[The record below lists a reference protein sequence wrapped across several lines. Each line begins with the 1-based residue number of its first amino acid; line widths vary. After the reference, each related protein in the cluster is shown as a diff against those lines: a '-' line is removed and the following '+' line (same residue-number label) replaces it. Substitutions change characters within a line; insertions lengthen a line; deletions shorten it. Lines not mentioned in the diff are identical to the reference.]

1 MRHGLFQCLLE
12 FARRI
17 RRPVFALELLCLN
30 LAVSFPVPAWAGFLH
45 ANGTK
50 ILDGAGQP
58 VLLRGV
64 NLGTWLYFEM
74 GDTGWTPFPGADDY
88 EKLKA
93 IVNHLMEGDTNLTAR
108 VFDALWSNYVQ
119 PEDISFLR
127 SLNLNSV
134 RVPLQYQ
141 LFYDPA
147 TRQDLDTGFVY
158 LDRLISWCSTNG
170 IYVIPDLH
178 GVPGGK
184 DYSVAGNVFTSTAN
198 RAVYL
203 RVWSRIAAQ
212 YATNEWI
219 GGYDVLNEPFNGYG
233 GASIPAG
240 VLSRLYAEAVAAIRL
255 VDTNHMVICEGDRW
269 AIDLS
274 SIQTTGWTD
283 SNLCY
288 STHYYAE
295 PLPLGTSRKRICV
308 GANVPLWVGEFGCNS
323 THWINRIIDG
333 FEQPHL
339 LTANGQTATI
349 QASWALW
356 SFKCSSYFYLVEN
369 PQTPGWSAL
378 KAYWSAPSTFPKPSV
393 KDAYRWFLEYAEAS
407 RFTNCL
413 VHREVLDALT
423 RPWTSFSTTN
433 LAYNPT
439 ATIPGRIMATDFD
452 MGAQN
457 IAYRDT
463 IYDDEAARGP
473 FGVIWNSG
481 YSGRDEGVDISE
493 ITDPGAPF
501 KVGWN
506 DAGEW
511 QRHTVTSTP
520 GNYNL
525 HIRYGAGSS
534 TGQMQVSVNGV
545 NVSGTVNLPSSGA
558 WDVYLTR
565 LISNVAVTASGRA
578 TVEIRCLNGGYDLLW
593 IEFVPR
599 EAPPPRSTGLTGF
612 SGNGVAAL
620 KWLGVEGATGYLL
633 KRANV
638 PGGPY
643 IALGSCATPGLLDT
657 GLTNGITGYY
667 VLAATNQYGTGPESV
682 EAAVAPQANALPSGW
697 LEQDIWSSTWWCLGL
712 PGGTCQTNGAY
723 DVIGSGSDIWGT
735 SDGFHYVYRG
745 VVGDCTLVARVTAVQ
760 NTDPWAKAGL
770 MIRETLH
777 ENSPNV
783 FMTLTSANG
792 ALFSYRLAAGQPSS
806 SNSRSGVSAPQWLK
820 LVRRGNTFTGYVST
834 DGAGWIQVGSVV
846 VPMSS
851 PVFVGLAV
859 TAHNR
864 TLLNHA
870 SFDKVAV
877 AAQAPPPANLRASW
891 SDGLVTLSWCASAGA
906 VTYTVKRSTTEQG
919 PYAVIARGVTGTT
932 FRDLTATNGAPCFY
946 IVTAVNANGES
957 APSAVL
963 AVGPAL
969 RLLVLESETVLTWS
983 AAADSYTLYFSTN
996 LSAPLLWQRSII
1008 VPLLTNGVYVVPLRD
1023 LTNQATF
1030 YLLQSE

>member
-1 MRHGLFQCLLE
+1 MRELGGCLSRTKPGVLG
-12 FARRI
+12 I
-17 RRPVFALELLCLN
+17 LLTLVTI
-30 LAVSFPVPAWAGFLH
+30 LLPVPSRAAFLH
-45 ANGTK
+45 ANGAQ
-50 ILDGAGQP
+50 IVDGSGRP

-74 GDTGWTPFPGADDY
+74 GDSGWTPFPGADDY
-88 EKLKA
+88 EKLEA
-93 IVNHLMEGDTNLTAR
+93 IVSDLMEGDTNLSAQ
-108 VFDALWSNYVQ
+108 VFEALWSNYVQ
-119 PEDISFLR
+119 PEDITFLH
-127 SLNLNSV
+127 SLNLNCV

-147 TRQDLDTGFVY
+147 SGQDLETGFVY
-158 LDRLISWCSTNG
+158 LDRLVAWCSTNG

-184 DYSVAGNVFTSTAN
+184 DYSVPGNIFTSAAN
-198 RAVYL
+198 RGTYL
-203 RVWSRIAAQ
+203 QVWSRIACH

-219 GGYDVLNEPFNGYG
+219 GGYDLLNEPFNGYG
-233 GASIPAG
+233 GQPIPSG
-240 VLSRLYAEAVAAIRL
+240 VLSQLYGEAVAAIRS
-255 VDTNHMVICEGDRW
+255 VDTDHMVICEGDRW
-269 AIDLS
+269 AMDLS
-274 SIQTTGWTD
+274 PIQTTGWTD

-295 PLPLGTSRKRICV
+295 PLPLGTSRKALCV

-333 FEQPHL
+333 FERPDL
-339 LTANGQTATI
+339 LTANGRSATI

-356 SFKCSSYFYLVEN
+356 SYKCCSYFYLVEN

-393 KDAYRWFLEYAEAS
+393 NDAYRWFMEYAEAT

-423 RPWTSFSTTN
+423 RPWTNFSTTN
-433 LAYNPT
+433 VPYKRG
-439 ATIPGRIMATDFD
+439 ATIPGRMVATDFD
-452 MGAQN
+452 MGAEN

-463 IYDDEAARGP
+463 VYDDEAARGP

-493 ITDPGAPF
+493 ITDPGTPF

-520 GNYNL
+520 GDYNL
-525 HIRYGAGSS
+525 HVRYAAGSS
-534 TGQMQVSVNGV
+534 TGRMQVWVNGV
-545 NVSGTVNLPSSGA
+545 NVSGTVSLPATGG
-558 WDVYLTR
+558 WDIYLTCI
-565 LISNVAVTASGRA
+565 ISNVVVTAAGRA
-578 TVEIRCLNGGYDLLW
+578 TVEIRCINGGYDLLW
-593 IEFVPR
+593 IEFVTR
-599 EAPPPRSTGLTGF
+599 GAPPPRPTGLAGI
-612 SGNGVAAL
+612 SGNAVATL
-620 KWLGVEGATGYLL
+620 KWLGAEGATGYQL

-643 IALGSCATPGLLDT
+643 IPLGSCSAAGFLDPS
-657 GLTNGITGYY
+657 LTNGTTGYY
-667 VLAATNQYGTGPESV
+667 VVAGTNLNGTGPESA
-682 EAAVAPQANALPSGW
+682 EAVVTPQTNALLSGW

-712 PGGTCQTNGAY
+712 PGGTRWTDGAY
-723 DVIGSGSDIWGT
+723 DVTGSGSDIWGA
-735 SDGFHYVYRG
+735 SDGFHYVCRG
-745 VVGDCTLVARVTAVQ
+745 VVGDCMLITRVTAVQ

-770 MIRETLH
+770 MVRETLH

-783 FMTLTSANG
+783 FMSLTSGNG
-792 ALFSYRLAAGQPSS
+792 ALFSYRLAGGQPSS
-806 SNSRSGVSAPQWLK
+806 SNSRSGVTAPQWLK
-820 LVRRGNTFTGYVST
+820 LVRLGNTFTGFVSA
-834 DGAGWIQVGSVV
+834 DGAGWIQVGSVA

-851 PVFVGLAV
+851 PALAGLAV

-870 SFDKVAV
+870 CFENVSVT
-877 AAQAPPPANLRASW
+877 AAAPPPPANLHASW
-891 SDGLVTLSWCASAGA
+891 DGRVVTVSWSASGGA
-906 VTYTVKRSTTEQG
+906 VVYTLKRSTNGQG
-919 PYAVIARGVTGTT
+919 PYAVIATGVSTT
-932 FRDLTATNGAPCFY
+932 SFRDLTATNGAPYYY

-963 AVGPAL
+963 AVGPVL
-969 RLLVLESETVLTWS
+969 RLLALESEVVLSWS
-983 AAADSYTLYFSTN
+983 AAADAYTLYCTTN
-996 LSAPLLWQRSII
+996 LSQPVLWQRTTV
-1008 VPLLTNGVYVVPLRD
+1008 VPLLTNGAWVVRVRG
-1023 LTNQATF
+1023 LTNPTAF
-1030 YLLQSE
+1030 YRLQSE